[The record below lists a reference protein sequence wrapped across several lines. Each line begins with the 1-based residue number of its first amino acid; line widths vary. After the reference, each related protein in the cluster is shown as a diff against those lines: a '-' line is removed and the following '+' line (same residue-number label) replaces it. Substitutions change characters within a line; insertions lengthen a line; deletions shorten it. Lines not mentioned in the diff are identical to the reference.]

1 MNAIIVALALAAPVP
16 VYKAPSIENVEGKII
31 GLFGNGTTYELG
43 FEASNGKR
51 YMFSFGKDSKMI
63 WHGCNFTREEF
74 FDEATKHGIF
84 KVKVK
89 VTAQK
94 GVLMSLRSEQPP
106 ETLTMPRV
114 ED

>member
-1 MNAIIVALALAAPVP
+1 MNAIIVALVMAAPAP
-16 VYKAPSIENVEGKII
+16 QYKAPSIENVEGKIT
-31 GLFGNGTTYELG
+31 GLYGNGTTYELG
-43 FEASNGKR
+43 FEAKDGKR
-51 YMFSFGKDSKMI
+51 YLFAFGKDSKMV
-63 WHGCNFTREEF
+63 WYGCKFTREEF
-74 FDEATKHGIF
+74 FDEATKHGVF

-94 GVLMSLRSEQPP
+94 GVLTSLFSEQPP